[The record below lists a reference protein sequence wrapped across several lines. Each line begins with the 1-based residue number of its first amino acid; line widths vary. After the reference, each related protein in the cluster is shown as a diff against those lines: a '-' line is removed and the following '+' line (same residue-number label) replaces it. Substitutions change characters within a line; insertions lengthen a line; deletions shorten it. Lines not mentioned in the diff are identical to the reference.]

1 MNEINEKLGK
11 LKVGSS
17 AESIRNDL
25 SKGRKIFSGKTSRAV
40 HEMGNM
46 ELIELK
52 QTSGTIQCPSCLKHV
67 PGIDRVSMQHLAS
80 TQSKYDGHVLDLF
93 LSQSCGF
100 FLSCDIS
107 TVTVL
112 ICGSRKLPCCFVVWQ
127 FVFAQQKNM
136 YQTIFMRCTII

>member
-80 TQSKYDGHVLDLF
+80 TQSKYDGHVCWTCF
-93 LSQSCGF
+93 SVRVVVS
-100 FLSCDIS
+100 SS
-107 TVTVL
+107 VVT
-112 ICGSRKLPCCFVVWQ
+112 S
-127 FVFAQQKNM
+127 AQ
-136 YQTIFMRCTII
+136 